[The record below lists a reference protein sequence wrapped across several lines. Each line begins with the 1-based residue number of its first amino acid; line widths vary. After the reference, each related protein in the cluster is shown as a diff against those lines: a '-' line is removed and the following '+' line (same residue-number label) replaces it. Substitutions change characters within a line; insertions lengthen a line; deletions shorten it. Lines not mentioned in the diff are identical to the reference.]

1 MLGLRYNPSAC
12 FFKRLKIFLGRRLQ
26 RLLWWLEEA
35 EEVDLQT
42 RSPCFLSSR
51 VSRIP
56 VGLVLDIMNQ
66 TTSASEAQD
75 IVYIYII
82 YI

>member
-1 MLGLRYNPSAC
+1 MLGLRYKSLCLP
-12 FFKRLKIFLGRRLQ
+12 FFLGRRLQ

-35 EEVDLQT
+35 EEVELQDLY
-42 RSPCFLSSR
+42 PCFLSSR

-75 IVYIYII
+75 IVYI
-82 YI
+82 